1 MKFRWRRIVIG
12 LITVVVVSLAIPVGK
27 ELIDRSKARED
38 LNRIISELDRTD
50 PRWRLEDVELDRHA
64 VPDESNSAV
73 TVTAAHRLLPKKW
86 EPKID
91 AELEK
96 IPPPIALRK
105 DQADKLA
112 GELKSL
118 EDALQTA
125 RKLKDQPIGST
136 KLNYTP
142 DFLST
147 LVPHLQPPREVASLL
162 VMDVTLSLDRKDM
175 EKAWIS
181 NRALLNTGRSIGDEP
196 LLISI
201 LVRFAIDELAVR
213 NLERALGQ
221 GEFKE
226 THLEERQ
233 RAFGTEMEVPHFLI
247 GMRGERAGTDHMLSN
262 IENGTISLLRTLNN
276 VGKKKKS
283 DSSSIWD
290 QINEF
295 LAFSMVLRSHATL
308 LDLQTR
314 LIEAIK
320 LAPKERNQ
328 AVKEVEAAFKQIAP
342 DDKSQ
347 ILVRLLFPSVTKMAQ
362 AEQRIHTKLACAI
375 AGIGAERFR
384 LKKNRW
390 PDSLE
395 ELVQA
400 GCLKEIPIDL
410 FDGNPLRFRR
420 TNDGL
425 VIYSPGLGGFYDG
438 KALDDLGNVNEN
450 VIRVEFRLWDP
461 SQRRQTPL
469 PPKGDKQ

>member
-1 MKFRWRRIVIG
+1 
-12 LITVVVVSLAIPVGK
+12 
-27 ELIDRSKARED
+27 
-38 LNRIISELDRTD
+38 
-50 PRWRLEDVELDRHA
+50 
-64 VPDESNSAV
+64 
-73 TVTAAHRLLPKKW
+73 
-86 EPKID
+86 
-91 AELEK
+91 
-96 IPPPIALRK
+96 
-105 DQADKLA
+105 
-112 GELKSL
+112 
-118 EDALQTA
+118 
-125 RKLKDQPIGST
+125 
-136 KLNYTP
+136 
-142 DFLST
+142 
-147 LVPHLQPPREVASLL
+147 
-162 VMDVTLSLDRKDM
+162 
-175 EKAWIS
+175 
-181 NRALLNTGRSIGDEP
+181 
-196 LLISI
+196 
-201 LVRFAIDELAVR
+201 
-213 NLERALGQ
+213 
-221 GEFKE
+221 
-226 THLEERQ
+226 
-233 RAFGTEMEVPHFLI
+233 
-247 GMRGERAGTDHMLSN
+247 MLSN